1 MYDRARGFSAEEVVM
16 KIKVIFVILNAVL
29 GIAFLVIFLTPV
41 FMLGGDWSSLFWS
54 RNWPIA
60 LVFLAALGAV
70 DAYFL
75 LNWRL
80 FEGLEREDW
89 TSVAGFLE
97 KRIYRRGWVSPMRVR
112 LLLNTYLVTSNT
124 ESIRALETFLRG
136 RKPRLIGQFSLQFGI
151 PYLLSKDPKEPE
163 AFFRDLLSS
172 RKVSDRDWVRWN
184 HAFSLMQM
192 KSADQASAE
201 LASLAQTGRD
211 PVLQLLSL
219 YLLDVVAKD
228 DAELEKKVAD
238 LREKLRERS
247 TQQELTRTIEKS
259 GGNMEVVVLSR
270 MLRDAVNWL
279 YAAPSAQ

>member
-1 MYDRARGFSAEEVVM
+1 M
-16 KIKVIFVILNAVL
+16 KIKTIFVILNAVL

-60 LVFLAALGAV
+60 LVFVVALAAV

-75 LNWRL
+75 LNWTL

-97 KRIYRRGWVSPMRVR
+97 KKIYHRGWVSPLRVR

-136 RKPRLIGQFSLQFGI
+136 RRPRLIGQFSLQFGI
-151 PYLLSKDPKEPE
+151 PYLLSRDPKEPE
-163 AFFRDLLSS
+163 AFFRELLSA
-172 RKVSDRDWVRWN
+172 RRLSDRDWVRWN
-184 HAFSLMQM
+184 LAFSLLQM
-192 KSADQASAE
+192 KSAGEAAE
-201 LASLAQTGRD
+201 VLASLAQSARD

-228 DAELEKKVAD
+228 DPALEEKVSEL
-238 LREKLRERS
+238 RGSLRERS
-247 TQQELTRTIEKS
+247 TPQEMGRTIERA
-259 GGNMEVVVLSR
+259 GGNMEVIVLSR
-270 MLRDAVNWL
+270 MLHDAVEWL
-279 YAAPSAQ
+279 YAAPAAH